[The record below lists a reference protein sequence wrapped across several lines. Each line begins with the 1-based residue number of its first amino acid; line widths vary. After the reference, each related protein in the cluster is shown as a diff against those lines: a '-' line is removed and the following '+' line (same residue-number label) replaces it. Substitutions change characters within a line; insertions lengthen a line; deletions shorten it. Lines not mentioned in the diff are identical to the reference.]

1 MVIVDDNYSFRFVWW
16 LVYFI
21 TILHL
26 RAGTGLINLTK
37 PCIGSIV
44 CLMYNNRPAHA
55 RDTSENVLANRNHPL
70 KNAVVGASLLCAA
83 GAGIVYSTQDE
94 SFITERLKI
103 TTDQAQP
110 SDLLA
115 NTFDG
120 LERIS
125 ALAGG
130 LVLAK
135 RGAHHLKSARNPAS
149 GALDTMAHASS
160 RRRVL
165 RITSAA
171 TLLTAGAGVMAGN
184 YFDAAD
190 SVSRSQANVGNFLVD
205 IVNEGE
211 NTVLITNTPRPELA
225 NNATINP
232 DVAAAVIEAATQ
244 SGETIIPMHWEW
256 HPAVRPANPEA
267 KIQVLAAGLPQE
279 ITGLPLAD
287 EKCQDVS
294 VAAAKELGI
303 GIGQEFQMDGLT
315 LKVRAILND
324 SAGFNLLPVILNN
337 QDFERCVNTN
347 AEQPYNVLLS
357 GSGVAKAQEILNQ
370 AGVGTDDL
378 SERVFVVPAENF
390 VADTLQTGKNTVNGL
405 VLQAMA
411 LGLIFGGVALSGRD
425 SNELISNRENN
436 RLLKVNGFNE
446 RHIAKMYA
454 EKAEADTLQS
464 SLFAVP
470 GILLVDAFTNMG
482 QPGAAL
488 GPSAKT
494 YLCVLGLTWGV
505 KRLGTSVAVR
515 KERGLEETEPE
526 A

>member
-1 MVIVDDNYSFRFVWW
+1 MSHIKSAHGNVN
-16 LVYFI
+16 
-21 TILHL
+21 
-26 RAGTGLINLTK
+26 
-37 PCIGSIV
+37 P
-44 CLMYNNRPAHA
+44 NNASPNQSSSVKSA
-55 RDTSENVLANRNHPL
+55 VLG
-70 KNAVVGASLLCAA
+70 VGLLCAA
-83 GAGIVYSTQDE
+83 GAGIVYSAQGDGLIAE
-94 SFITERLKI
+94 RFEITS
-103 TTDQAQP
+103 DQAQP
-110 SDLLA
+110 SDILA
-115 NTFDG
+115 DAFDG
-120 LERIS
+120 LERLS

-135 RGAHHLKSARNPAS
+135 RGTHHLKSARDPS
-149 GALDTMAHASS
+149 SRALNTMARASN

-190 SVSRSQANVGNFLVD
+190 SVSRSQANVGSFLVD
-205 IVNEGE
+205 VVDEGE
-211 NTVLITNTPRPELA
+211 DAVLITNTPRPELA

-232 DVAAAVIEAATQ
+232 KVAAAVIESATEN
-244 SGETIIPMHWEW
+244 GETIIPMHWEW
-256 HPAVRPANPEA
+256 HPAVRPSNPQA

-287 EKCQDVS
+287 EKCENVS

-303 GIGQEFQMDGLT
+303 EVGQEFQMDGLT
-315 LKVRAILND
+315 LKVADILND

-337 QDFERCVNTN
+337 EDFERCVNTN
-347 AEQPYNVLLS
+347 MDQPYNVLLS
-357 GSGVAKAQEILNQ
+357 GSGLTKAQEILKE
-370 AGVGTDDL
+370 AGVGSDNL
-378 SERVFVVPAENF
+378 SERVFVVPADKF
-390 VADTLQTGKNTVNGL
+390 VSDTLQTGKNTVNGL

-436 RLLKVNGFNE
+436 RLLKVNGFSE
-446 RHIAKMYA
+446 RHIARMYA
-454 EKAEADTLQS
+454 EKADADALQS
-464 SLFAVP
+464 SLFAMP
-470 GILLVDAFTNMG
+470 GIILVDTFTNLG

-505 KRLGTSVAVR
+505 KRIGTSIAVR
-515 KERGLEETEPE
+515 KERGLEESEPE